1 MINCRVGNVFWLPTI
16 LEVTIWWASSFRRGA
31 SKRTYPPYIY
41 ILMKLKAPK
50 RLKKRRNKPL
60 SDLCLIV
67 HGTILLH
74 TKHHNLIA
82 QPDESLL
89 KLTPT
94 ELAAAAKRLLPRTTN
109 KQRIALALPS
119 SEFVATTLNLPTNLK
134 EDIREVVKLQLPT
147 LLPGI
152 TDPLL
157 LAVQK
162 PVEGEQT
169 CALWMPAKR
178 ADELFQAFEQVSLFL
193 SCILPRPV
201 ILLPDTITPHQ
212 IYDEDESTITCIEWS
227 GNVIQHW
234 LHTSKVECDL
244 VEFQEQFDEAQS
256 SFSDDLAQE
265 KKTTVSDWEELSM
278 PSPSAYD
285 YAFIPPSTTARM
297 EKAAKRKRQRNWSL
311 LALLFIA
318 SIIGG
323 IYFALDYERGLKQQL
338 ADLKHR
344 TDNVSQLRAQVNEIE
359 TLIGPVKNFPRQE
372 VVRILEALD
381 QIIPKDSWIT
391 NFYIEGGAVKLE
403 GLSPNPTQLIE
414 QLWNN
419 PHLSEVKSDGI
430 TNVNNRKEDKFRI
443 KFKLKNFDLGA
454 YWMEYF
460 PDK

>member
-1 MINCRVGNVFWLPTI
+1 M
-16 LEVTIWWASSFRRGA
+16 
-31 SKRTYPPYIY
+31 KR
-41 ILMKLKAPK
+41 KAPK
-50 RLKKRRNKPL
+50 RLKKRRKAL

-67 HGTILLH
+67 HGTRLLH

-89 KLTPT
+89 NLTPK
-94 ELAAAAKRLLPRTTN
+94 ELADAAKRLLPRTTS

-119 SEFVATTLNLPTNLK
+119 SEFVATTLTLPPNLK
-134 EDIREVVKLQLPT
+134 EDINQVVKLQLPT

-152 TDPLL
+152 TEPLL

-162 PVEGEQT
+162 PVGEEQT

-178 ADELFQAFEQVSLFL
+178 ADELFHAFEQVGLFL

-201 ILLPDTITPHQ
+201 LLLPNTLTPYQ
-212 IYDEDESTITCIEWS
+212 IYDEDEGTMTCLEWS
-227 GNVIQHW
+227 GHVIEHW

-244 VEFQEQFDEAQS
+244 PEFQEQFEQAQS
-256 SFSDDLAQE
+256 NFNEDLVLE
-265 KKTTVSDWEELSM
+265 KRITVSDWEEMSM
-278 PSPSAYD
+278 PSLTAYD

-297 EKAAKRKRQRNWSL
+297 EKAAKRKRQLNWTF

-318 SIIGG
+318 GIMGG
-323 IYFALDYERGLKQQL
+323 IYFALDYERQLKQQL

-344 TDNVSQLRAQVNEIE
+344 TDSVSQLRAQVNEIE
-359 TLIGPVKNFPRQE
+359 ALIGPVKHFPRQE
-372 VVRILEALD
+372 VVTILETLD
-381 QIIPKDSWIT
+381 QMVPKDSWIT

-403 GLSPNPTQLIE
+403 GLSPNPTEIVEL
-414 QLWNN
+414 LWNN
-419 PHLSEVKSDGI
+419 PHVSDPQTDGI

-443 KFKLKNFDLGA
+443 KFKLKDFDLGS

-460 PDK
+460 PEK

>member
-1 MINCRVGNVFWLPTI
+1 
-16 LEVTIWWASSFRRGA
+16 
-31 SKRTYPPYIY
+31 
-41 ILMKLKAPK
+41 MKLKAPK

-119 SEFVATTLNLPTNLK
+119 SEFVATTLKLPTNLK

-338 ADLKHR
+338 TDLKHR

>member
-1 MINCRVGNVFWLPTI
+1 M
-16 LEVTIWWASSFRRGA
+16 
-31 SKRTYPPYIY
+31 KRKT
-41 ILMKLKAPK
+41 PK
-50 RLKKRRNKPL
+50 RIKKRRNKPL

-134 EDIREVVKLQLPT
+134 EDIKEVVKLQLPT
-147 LLPGI
+147 LLPGV
-152 TDPLL
+152 TESLL

-178 ADELFQAFEQVSLFL
+178 ADELFHAFEQVGLFL

-201 ILLPDTITPHQ
+201 ILLPDTIKPSQ
-212 IYDEDESTITCIEWS
+212 IYDEDESTITCLEWS
-227 GNVIQHW
+227 GNVIEHW
-234 LHTSKVECDL
+234 LHTSKIECDL
-244 VEFQEQFDEAQS
+244 AEFKEQFDEAQS
-256 SFSDDLAQE
+256 TLNHDLAEE

-278 PSPSAYD
+278 PSPAAYD

-297 EKAAKRKRQRNWSL
+297 EEAAKRKRQRNWSI
-311 LALLFIA
+311 LALFFIA

-323 IYFALDYERGLKQQL
+323 IYYALDYERGLKQQL
-338 ADLKHR
+338 ADLKYR
-344 TDNVSQLRAQVNEIE
+344 TDNVSQLRAKVNEIE

-381 QIIPKDSWIT
+381 QMIPKDSWIT
-391 NFYIEGGAVKLE
+391 RFYIEGGAVKLE
-403 GLSPNPTQLIE
+403 GFSPDPTDLIE
-414 QLWNN
+414 MLWNN
-419 PHLSEVKSDGI
+419 PHLTKLESEGI
-430 TNVNNRKEDKFRI
+430 TNVNNRKEDKFKI